1 MDATAFFFLR
11 HERAHGVRIDET
23 LEGLTEDE
31 LRRRPHPALNSIA
44 WLFWHI
50 ARTEDLSVNRFVG
63 DRSQVL
69 DDEEWMPRL
78 GIYRR
83 DIGLGMTYDE
93 VDDLSRRVNLD
104 ALRSYWGL
112 VGRRTVDV
120 VTALTPDDFDG
131 VNEGPHVRR
140 VIFDEGAIQG
150 EHKEGVLGL
159 WSGMTRG
166 YALAYM
172 GLTHNFDHLSDM
184 GVIRG
189 LWGHLGRWSPRVD

>member
-1 MDATAFFFLR
+1 MDATAFFLLR
-11 HERAHGVRIDET
+11 HELAHGVRIDET
-23 LEGLTEDE
+23 LEGLTDDE
-31 LRRRPHPALNSIA
+31 LRRRPHPALNSIT
-44 WLFWHI
+44 WLLWHI
-50 ARTEDLSVNRFVG
+50 ARTEDMSVNRFVG

-93 VDDLSRRVNLD
+93 VDDLSKRVNLG
-104 ALRSYWGL
+104 ALRSYWGS
-112 VGRRTVDV
+112 VGRRTVDI
-120 VTALTPDDFDG
+120 VTALTPDDFDR

-150 EHKEGVLGL
+150 EHREGVLGH

-172 GLTHNFDHLSDM
+172 GLTHTFVHLGDM
-184 GVIRG
+184 GIIRG
-189 LWGHLGRWSPRVD
+189 LWGHPGDF

>member
-1 MDATAFFFLR
+1 MDARQFFLLR
-11 HERAHGVRIDET
+11 HAEAHAWY
-23 LEGLTEDE
+23 TEDRLDDSE
-31 LRRRPHPALNSIA
+31 EHIRTRPHPEINSIA
-44 WLFWHI
+44 WLFWHV
-50 ARTEDLSVNRFVG
+50 ARTEDLAVNRFVG

-93 VDDLSRRVNLD
+93 VDDLSKRVNLD
-104 ALRSYWGL
+104 ALRSYWGS

-120 VTALTPDDFDG
+120 ITALTPDDLDG

-150 EHKEGVLGL
+150 EHREGVLGL

-172 GLTHNFDHLSDM
+172 GLTHNFEHLSDM